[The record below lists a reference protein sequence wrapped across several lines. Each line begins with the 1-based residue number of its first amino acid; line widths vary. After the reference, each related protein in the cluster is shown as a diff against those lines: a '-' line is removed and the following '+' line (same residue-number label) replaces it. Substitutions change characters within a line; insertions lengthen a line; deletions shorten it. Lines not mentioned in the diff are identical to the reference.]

1 MKSIRLSLIM
11 FCYFYFTSLLQAAT
25 TRVDEVI
32 VTVNNEPILASDL
45 SELKAKIAKN
55 EILNDIALGTLDP
68 ESIKQSEPLM
78 MQYLI
83 RERILDS
90 EVKRLNLSVTMER
103 VEQELKDIAK
113 RNGVT
118 RAELPGLLEAQGI
131 RFSQYQSYLK
141 TRIEHQNLIDLEI
154 ISRLKVN
161 DEELEAA
168 YFEIFKKRPQNSF
181 EVDLYHI
188 FFQPKKKGGLEAA
201 RERADKAFALLK
213 AGESFTTVAERLS
226 EDTQFQ
232 KDGFLGRFQKED
244 LEPSVVKAIETTKDG
259 LVPYVVTTKAG
270 LHIFLIKNLKII
282 PDSKFQAQ
290 KEKLRSFVIERQ
302 IKQALERW
310 FEVKLSQLRIEYFRP
325 ELKPQGNS
333 KG

>member
-1 MKSIRLSLIM
+1 MRSIRLSLIM

>member
-1 MKSIRLSLIM
+1 MTPVWLVPVVFHLICL
-11 FCYFYFTSLLQAAT
+11 FWIGPISAT
-25 TRVDEVI
+25 IVDEVI

-45 SELKAKIAKN
+45 RELENRITKN
-55 EILNDIALGTLDP
+55 EILNDIALGMNSP
-68 ESIKQSEPLM
+68 ESLRHSDALAI
-78 MQYLI
+78 QYLI
-83 RERILDS
+83 REKILDS

-113 RNGVT
+113 RNRVS
-118 RAELPGLLEAQGI
+118 RAELPGLLEAQGV

-168 YFEIFKKRPQNSF
+168 YFEVFKKRPQNSF

-188 FFQPKKKGGLEAA
+188 FFQPKKKGGPTAA
-201 RERADKAFALLK
+201 RERAEKAFALLQN
-213 AGESFTTVAERLS
+213 GESFATLAERLS

-244 LEPSVVKAIETTKDG
+244 LEPNVIKAIESTQDG
-259 LVPYVVTTKAG
+259 LVPYIVSTRAG
-270 LHIFLIKNLKII
+270 LHIFLVKNFKLI
-282 PDSKFQAQ
+282 PDSRFLAQ
-290 KEKLRSFVIERQ
+290 KEKLRSLVIERQ

-310 FEVKLSQLRIEYFRP
+310 FELKISQLRIEYFRP
-325 ELKPQGNS
+325 ELDPNGKIQN
-333 KG
+333 

>member
-1 MKSIRLSLIM
+1 MKSFLLPAVVFHGIYFASL
-11 FCYFYFTSLLQAAT
+11 THASA

-45 SELKAKIAKN
+45 SELKNKIAKN
-55 EILNDIALGTLDP
+55 EILNDIALGTIDP
-68 ESIKQSEPLM
+68 EALRHSEPLM

-113 RNGVT
+113 RNGVSRT
-118 RAELPGLLEAQGI
+118 ELPGLLEAQGI

-213 AGESFTTVAERLS
+213 SGESFSTVAERLS
-226 EDTQFQ
+226 EDAQFQ

-244 LEPSVVKAIETTKDG
+244 LEPAVVKAIETTKDG

-290 KEKLRSFVIERQ
+290 KEKLRSIVIERQ

-310 FEVKLSQLRIEYFRP
+310 FEVKVSQLRIEYFRS
-325 ELKPQGNS
+325 ELKPQANPKS
-333 KG
+333 

>member
-1 MKSIRLSLIM
+1 M